1 MKMRNGYVS
10 NSSSSSFLVVYNS
23 LVDFTP
29 FRLFEKGYN
38 RLMRDIPSSTDED
51 VIGFIES
58 IIANYFYG
66 LKEVYEKEL
75 YTNDN
80 SGNAR
85 FDFSYNNQWN
95 TFSCALHIP
104 YDILNEKEIALELAA
119 DESMEALNI
128 AYEKIEN
135 EGYRNEAEKIFGI
148 LKENFKMAAMEYEDH
163 TDIGSYMEHDF
174 MPFIKH
180 NPDNKF
186 AVFTQNN
193 H

>member
-10 NSSSSSFLVVYNS
+10 NSSSSSFLVVYDN
-23 LVDFTP
+23 LEDFAP

-38 RLMRDIPSSTDED
+38 CLMHDIPSSTDED

-58 IIANYFYG
+58 FIANYFYG

-80 SGNAR
+80 SGNAH
-85 FDFSYNNQWN
+85 FDFNYSNQWN
-95 TFSCALHIP
+95 TFSYILNIP
-104 YDILNEKEIALELAA
+104 YGILNEKVIALELAA

-128 AYEKIEN
+128 AYEKIED

-148 LKENFKMAAMEYEDH
+148 LKENFKMAAIEYEDH
-163 TDIGSYMEHDF
+163 SDIGSYMEHDF
-174 MPFIKH
+174 MPFISH
-180 NPDNKF
+180 NPDGKF
-186 AVFTQNN
+186 KVFVQNN